1 MRRLVAAVWAF
12 LAGALFLFAY
22 PPFNQ
27 SYLAWFGLV
36 PVFFLARREYPFW
49 SGYIW
54 GLTFFGFSLFWV
66 TRLSGIGWF
75 CGVLYLSLYPA
86 IFFFLVS
93 RPSVKLYELW
103 VASIGVI
110 LEFIVGNFFFS
121 FPWFSLAVTQYQ
133 KAALLAL
140 ASYGGAYLVSF
151 LIILVNATIFTLLFR
166 RKKRSALYGL
176 GLGAVLLTLGIAGSI
191 SSVNR
196 PDIGAASGLKFAAI
210 QGNVPSSLRQQGPT
224 LEPYLKLTGK
234 LSEKVDLIIWPETTF
249 VSKEGTIPAS
259 VKSLVQAKNA
269 YLLSGVLEGRGKA
282 WYNSVFLCSP
292 GGKVLAIYRK
302 RHLVP
307 FGEFTPAR
315 NLTLIR
321 FLVGRQAGGYL
332 PDLQRGVWPGRME
345 VEGEPLSVFIC
356 YEDIFPE
363 EVVAD
368 IGAGGPAIMVT
379 LTNDSWLGLLG
390 SYQHFGAASLR
401 AAENGSFLIRS
412 ANTGI
417 TAYFDEN
424 GRVMGEIPIS
434 QPGILIGEAKI
445 VTTGNHYRTMFP
457 DKLHSMFVH
466 LAKKTFYQRFPLLV
480 PWVCIV
486 FSIILFSFKG
496 LKCLCGRERKYRNW
510 KKS

>member
-1 MRRLVAAVWAF
+1 MRRLIVAFWAF
-12 LAGALFLFAY
+12 LAGTLFLFAY

-75 CGVLYLSLYPA
+75 CGVLYLSFYPA

-93 RPSVKLYELW
+93 RSSVKFYELW
-103 VASIGVI
+103 VASLGVI
-110 LEFIVGNFFFS
+110 FEFLVGNFFFS
-121 FPWFSLAVTQYQ
+121 FPWFSLAVTQHQ
-133 KAALLAL
+133 QAPLLAL
-140 ASYGGAYLVSF
+140 ASYGGAYLISF

-166 RKKRSALYGL
+166 QEKRSALYAL
-176 GLGAVLLTLGIAGSI
+176 ALCAVLLILGITGSVF
-191 SSVNR
+191 SVNR
-196 PDIGAASGLKFAAI
+196 ADIVTTAGLKFAAV

-224 LEPYLKLTGK
+224 LEPYLNLTGK

-249 VSKEGTIPAS
+249 VSEEGDIPAS
-259 VKSLVQAKNA
+259 VKSLVRTKNA
-269 YLLSGVLEGRGKA
+269 YLLSGVLEGRAGK

-292 GGKVLAIYRK
+292 EGRLLSVYRK

-315 NLTLIR
+315 NLALIR
-321 FLVGRQAGGYL
+321 FLVGRQAGYI
-332 PDLQRGVWPGRME
+332 PDLERGIWPGRME
-345 VEGEPLSVFIC
+345 VKGEPLSVFIC

-363 EVVAD
+363 EVVAA
-368 IGAGGPAIMVT
+368 IGNRGSTIMIT

-401 AAENGSFLIRS
+401 AAENGSFLIRA
-412 ANTGI
+412 ANTGV

-424 GRVMGEIPIS
+424 GRIIRKIPVR

-445 VTTGNHYRTMFP
+445 ATTGNTYKLMLP
-457 DKLHSMFVH
+457 DKSGSAFVH
-466 LAKKTFYQRFPLLV
+466 YTKKTFYQRFPLLV
-480 PWVCIV
+480 LWICIV
-486 FSIILFSFKG
+486 FSIVLFSF
-496 LKCLCGRERKYRNW
+496 RRRN
-510 KKS
+510 

>member
-1 MRRLVAAVWAF
+1 LKRFVTAFWAF
-12 LAGALFLFAY
+12 LAGVLFLFAY

-75 CGVLYLSLYPA
+75 CGVLYISLYPA
-86 IFFFLVS
+86 IFFLLVS
-93 RPSVKLYELW
+93 RTPVKLYELW
-103 VASIGVI
+103 VASVGVI
-110 LEFIVGNFFFS
+110 VEFLIGNFFFS
-121 FPWFSLAVTQYQ
+121 FPWFNLSVTQYR
-133 KAALLAL
+133 KAAFLAL
-140 ASYGGAYLVSF
+140 ASYGGGYLISF
-151 LIILVNATIFTLLFR
+151 LIILVNAVIFTLLFR
-166 RKKRSALYGL
+166 REKRSALYGL
-176 GLGAVLLTLGIAGSI
+176 ALGAVLLTLGIVRSI

-196 PDIGAASGLKFAAI
+196 SDIVTTAGLKFAAV

-224 LEPYLKLTGK
+224 LEPYLKLTRK

-249 VSKEGTIPAS
+249 VSEEGAIPSS
-259 VKSLVQAKNA
+259 VKGLVRAKNA
-269 YLLSGVLEGRGKA
+269 YLLSGVLEGRGGE

-315 NLTLIR
+315 NLALIR

-345 VEGEPLSVFIC
+345 VKGEPVSVFIC

-363 EVVAD
+363 EVAAA
-368 IGAGGPAIMVT
+368 IGAGGPSIMVT

-401 AAENGSFLIRS
+401 AAENSSPLIRA
-412 ANTGI
+412 ANTGV

-424 GRVMGEIPIS
+424 GRVMGEIPVR
-434 QPGILIGEAKI
+434 QPGILIGKAKI
-445 VTTGNHYRTMFP
+445 AATGSPYRVIISGKSQYMFA
-457 DKLHSMFVH
+457 H
-466 LAKKTFYQRFPLLV
+466 LAEKTFYQRFPLLV
-480 PWVCIV
+480 PWACIV
-486 FSIILFSFKG
+486 FSIIL
-496 LKCLCGRERKYRNW
+496 LKRKN
-510 KKS
+510 

>member
-1 MRRLVAAVWAF
+1 MRRFITVIWAF
-12 LAGALFLFAY
+12 LAGVLFLFAY

-36 PVFFLARREYPFW
+36 PVFFLARYRHSFW

-54 GLTFFGFSLFWV
+54 GLTFFGFSLSWL

-75 CGVLYLSLYPA
+75 CAVLYLSFYPA

-110 LEFIVGNFFFS
+110 LEFLVGNLLTG
-121 FPWFSLAVTQYQ
+121 FPWLSLAVTQHQ

-140 ASYGGAYLVSF
+140 ASYGGGYLVSF

-166 RKKRSALYGL
+166 KEKRSALYGL
-176 GLGAVLLTLGIAGSI
+176 ALGAVLLTLGIARSI

-196 PDIGAASGLKFAAI
+196 PDVGAASGLKFAAV
-210 QGNVPSSLRQQGPT
+210 QGNVPSSLRRQGPT

-249 VSKEGTIPAS
+249 VSEEGAIPAS
-259 VKSLVQAKNA
+259 VKSLVRAKNA
-269 YLLSGVLEGRGKA
+269 YLLSGVLEGRGGE

-292 GGKVLAIYRK
+292 RGKVLSVYRK

-315 NLTLIR
+315 NLALIR
-321 FLVGRQAGGYL
+321 FLVGRQAGYI

-345 VEGEPLSVFIC
+345 VKGEPLSVFIC
-356 YEDIFPE
+356 YEDIFSE
-363 EVVAD
+363 EVAAA
-368 IGAGGPAIMVT
+368 IGDRGSTIMVT
-379 LTNDSWLGLLG
+379 LMNNSWHGFLG

-401 AAENGSFLIRS
+401 AAENGSFLIRV
-412 ANTGI
+412 ANTGV
-417 TAYFDEN
+417 TAYFDES
-424 GRVMGEIPIS
+424 GRVRGKIPVNK
-434 QPGILIGEAKI
+434 PGILIGEAK
-445 VTTGNHYRTMFP
+445 VATTGNHYPVMIP
-457 DKLHSMFVH
+457 GKSQYIFVR
-466 LAKKTFYQRFPLLV
+466 LAEKTFYQRFPLLV

-486 FSIILFSFKG
+486 FSIMLFPS
-496 LKCLCGRERKYRNW
+496 RRRR
-510 KKS
+510 